1 MNIAMTFATKLLPHF
16 EDIGFVRGK
25 ATQFTSS
32 VWLWEM
38 PDGSVVPDTISDT
51 ENGCIMKMLRMRN
64 GR

>member
-1 MNIAMTFATKLLPHF
+1 
-16 EDIGFVRGK
+16 
-25 ATQFTSS
+25 
-32 VWLWEM
+32 M